1 MSEERFSPAPWF
13 ADWKNNPT
21 FFPFV
26 WRENGYAVAKMCG
39 RPNERIAGTT
49 IPVACLSDFADP
61 EKVLANA
68 ALIAAAP
75 EMYAEL
81 ERHCALCMLQHPEC
95 EKCKLCETRKVLKKA
110 RGEE

>member
-1 MSEERFSPAPWF
+1 MSEEKFTPWF

-26 WRENGYAVAKMCG
+26 WQENGYAVAKMCG
-39 RPNERIAGTT
+39 KPSAKVENTT
-49 IPVACLSDFADP
+49 IPVACLSDFTEP

-68 ALIAAAP
+68 NLIAAAP
-75 EMYAEL
+75 EMYEQL
-81 ERHCALCMLQHPEC
+81 KRYCALCMMMHPEC
-95 EKCKLCETRKVLKKA
+95 EKCELCETRKVLKKA